1 MLPPEQ
7 EIEEPAQLRFLRRL
21 VTVLTAVM
29 IGGVVLIIALLVIR
43 LNEKPSVL
51 PESVVLPEGVEAKAV
66 TMGENWYAIV
76 TQNDEIMIF
85 DRLSGALRQRV
96 QIEAGD

>member
-29 IGGVVLIIALLVIR
+29 IGGVVLIIAVLVIR
-43 LNEKPSVL
+43 LNDKPTML
-51 PESVVLPEGVEAKAV
+51 PETVVLPAGVEAKAV
-66 TMGENWYAIV
+66 TMGETWYAIV
-76 TQNDEIMIF
+76 TQGDEILIF
-85 DRLSGALRQRV
+85 ERLSGKLHQRV
-96 QIEAGD
+96 LIDIKD

>member
-43 LNEKPSVL
+43 LNEKPALL
-51 PESVVLPEGVEAKAV
+51 PELVVLPEGVEAKAV
-66 TMGENWYAIV
+66 TMGESWFAIV
-76 TQNDEIMIF
+76 TQNDEILIY
-85 DRLSGALRQRV
+85 DRLSGKLRQSV
-96 QIEAGD
+96 KIDTTE

>member
-29 IGGVVLIIALLVIR
+29 VGGVVLIIALLVIR
-43 LNEKPSVL
+43 LNDKPAML
-51 PESVVLPEGVEAKAV
+51 PETVVLPKGVEAKAV
-66 TMGENWYAIV
+66 TMGETWYAIV
-76 TQNDEIMIF
+76 TQGDEILIF
-85 DRLSGALRQRV
+85 ERLSGKLHQRV
-96 QIEAGD
+96 LINIKD

>member
-43 LNEKPSVL
+43 LNDKPTIL
-51 PESVVLPEGVEAKAV
+51 PETVVLPAGVKAKAV
-66 TMGENWYAIV
+66 TIGETWYAIV
-76 TQNDEIMIF
+76 TQGDEILIF
-85 DRLSGALRQRV
+85 ERLSGKLHQRV
-96 QIEAGD
+96 LIDIKD

>member
-43 LNEKPSVL
+43 LNDKPAML
-51 PESVVLPEGVEAKAV
+51 PENVVLPEGVEAKAV
-66 TMGENWYAIV
+66 TLGESWYGIV
-76 TQNDEIMIF
+76 TQTDEILIF
-85 DRLSGALRQRV
+85 DRLTGKLRQRL
-96 QIEAGD
+96 QITSK